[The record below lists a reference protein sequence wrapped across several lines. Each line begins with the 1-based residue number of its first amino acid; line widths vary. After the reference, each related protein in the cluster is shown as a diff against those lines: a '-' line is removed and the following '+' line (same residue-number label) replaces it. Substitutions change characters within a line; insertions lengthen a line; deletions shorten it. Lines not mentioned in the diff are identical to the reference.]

1 MSLFLNFPYP
11 CVFRIRRKDRQTKI
25 AGRWQFSNLVIYMI
39 FIAVNIIWLKNY
51 CSVRFLK
58 KVLDGR
64 CLWRETELNRVSCRL
79 ILTKNKRFSLT
90 RFNEITPPSSFVFHL
105 ILNLFYYSQIAITIT
120 AQKEKNHCFIFTYAI
135 FLFINDLKTFLLAT
149 LPYFP

>member
-39 FIAVNIIWLKNY
+39 FIAVYIIWLKNY

-58 KVLDGR
+58 KVFDGR

-90 RFNEITPPSSFVFHL
+90 RFNEITPPAHLYSIWSLISFIIRKL
-105 ILNLFYYSQIAITIT
+105 QLQLQ
-120 AQKEKNHCFIFTYAI
+120 
-135 FLFINDLKTFLLAT
+135 LKKKRIIVSFLLMQ
-149 LPYFP
+149 YFFSLMIWKPFC